1 MSTRHT
7 ERTGGRIPVR
17 RDRARLAQARARARF
32 EWLLLARG
40 RPSKLYGYA
49 SRHRGELIH
58 LPWPPY
64 WCLELHHDPYR
75 DARSTTVWGHRWGWP
90 PTHVRPRCVQDC
102 ALDSCLYVC
111 CGYGEKLQPVGFVK
125 SYVTNSQLDTLR
137 VLLVGKDGAVYV
149 HHMRAARL
157 CRLASSTTEFTRRGL
172 QRDAVTY
179 EEDLELPDQRMC
191 GTNARHLFDVIA
203 AAADEHNLLTVGGL
217 CQTHAGVCCNLLETV
232 GDPWTAVPGARM
244 TLTVPQV
251 QYRLWP
257 EARRDLRRHLYAG
270 HPLGP
275 WLVCGVLSRERET
288 QRPSPPICSGGA
300 TVGNVATPG
309 PREVEIVWV
318 VLTLAGP
325 LLAFWPDT
333 GKICRLA
340 NSFSTLWRMGPR
352 AMRGHWTYS
361 APGRHLPGD
370 AWPLCEHVRPQVG
383 KLPRKRAYL
392 D

>member
-1 MSTRHT
+1 MRHLPFHGMPLRVQMFCAFFIRSET
-7 ERTGGRIPVR
+7 TDKNKATPTITFMVSCCFVWVKRLFYRVGRIHHVQSLTY
-17 RDRARLAQARARARF
+17 AR
-32 EWLLLARG
+32 
-40 RPSKLYGYA
+40 P
-49 SRHRGELIH
+49 I
-58 LPWPPY
+58 
-64 WCLELHHDPYR
+64 
-75 DARSTTVWGHRWGWP
+75 T
-90 PTHVRPRCVQDC
+90 

-217 CQTHAGVCCNLLETV
+217 CQTHAGVSCNLLETV
-232 GDPWTAVPGARM
+232 GDPWTAVPAARM

-288 QRPSPPICSGGA
+288 QKPSPPIRT
-300 TVGNVATPG
+300 TVGNVPTPG
-309 PREVEIVWV
+309 PREVEIAWV

-340 NSFSTLWRMGPR
+340 NSFSTLWKMGPR

-370 AWPLCEHVRPQVG
+370 AWPLCEHVRPQWKASEEESVPG
-383 KLPRKRAYL
+383 L
-392 D
+392 DATEVK